1 MAESAIVGT
10 AVGLAIRGYRAVCEI
25 QFDGFVYPA
34 FDQIVSQVAKLH
46 KRSDGA
52 YNMAMVIRIPF
63 QGGIGAIEHHSES
76 PEPYFA
82 QTAGLRVV
90 SCSTPNDAYWMIQQ
104 SIEHDDPIIF
114 CEPKSRYW
122 EKGEVDLDAPPAGLF
137 DAVVRREGSDVTLI
151 GYGASMKTALRAA
164 ETAAVE
170 GTSIEVIDARSIAP
184 LDIGV
189 MAKSL
194 EKTGRVVVVQESPH
208 TASVGSEIVS
218 ELIAALLLLTEGAGS
233 ARERL
238 PRAVSTDANRRGLPT
253 NGRSDPRRR
262 RSSDGIRELS
272 EEIFLL
278 PDVGEGLTEAEI
290 VTWKVQV
297 GDVVVLNQPL
307 VDIETAKAT
316 VELPSPY
323 AGTVTALHGN
333 VGDVLEVHK
342 PLITFEV
349 GGGAA
354 AAPAAAAPAAAA
366 PSEPAPAKEASD
378 KQEGSVG
385 EGREAVLIG
394 YGVANEDAIV
404 TRKHRRQSG
413 TSTTAPGVTAPAAA
427 APGAPTSSVATLP
440 ALAPRSTPPVRLYA
454 KQHGV
459 DISSLTGTGRDG
471 LITRGDV
478 EQALSGAPGVSS
490 PRVTA
495 PITGPNTTSRF
506 VGRELESW
514 STGPEEERIPVK
526 GVLRSMAEAMVQSAF
541 TQPRAAV
548 WVRVDAT
555 RTMDLVASLK
565 QQPNLAGVRLSP
577 LAIIALAVCDAA
589 RHFPGINSSFDA
601 TANEVI
607 VRRTV
612 NLGIAADT
620 PRGLIVPNIKGADQL
635 DLVGMA
641 AALTVLVDKARAGT
655 TTPNEMIGT
664 TLSITNVGPFGV
676 DAAIPILPPGTGA
689 ILAVG
694 QIAKAP
700 WVVDDE
706 VVVRQVVELAMAFD
720 HRQVDGAMAS
730 AVLSHIGRF
739 LHDPA
744 AAIIAG

>member
-1 MAESAIVGT
+1 M
-10 AVGLAIRGYRAVCEI
+10 
-25 QFDGFVYPA
+25 
-34 FDQIVSQVAKLH
+34 
-46 KRSDGA
+46 
-52 YNMAMVIRIPF
+52 
-63 QGGIGAIEHHSES
+63 
-76 PEPYFA
+76 
-82 QTAGLRVV
+82 
-90 SCSTPNDAYWMIQQ
+90 
-104 SIEHDDPIIF
+104 
-114 CEPKSRYW
+114 
-122 EKGEVDLDAPPAGLF
+122 
-137 DAVVRREGSDVTLI
+137 
-151 GYGASMKTALRAA
+151 
-164 ETAAVE
+164 
-170 GTSIEVIDARSIAP
+170 
-184 LDIGV
+184 
-189 MAKSL
+189 
-194 EKTGRVVVVQESPH
+194 
-208 TASVGSEIVS
+208 
-218 ELIAALLLLTEGAGS
+218 
-233 ARERL
+233 
-238 PRAVSTDANRRGLPT
+238 
-253 NGRSDPRRR
+253 
-262 RSSDGIRELS
+262 S
-272 EEIFLL
+272 EEVFLL

-290 VTWKVQV
+290 VTWKVNV

-323 AGTVTALHGN
+323 AGTVVALHGN

-342 PLITFEV
+342 PLITFETG

-354 AAPAAAAPAAAA
+354 TATTT
-366 PSEPAPAKEASD
+366 SEPAPAKETTD

-394 YGVANEDAIV
+394 YGVANEDGVV
-404 TRKHRRQSG
+404 TRKHRRQSA
-413 TSTTAPGVTAPAAA
+413 SAAPTPVAPAPVA
-427 APGAPTSSVATLP
+427 APVAPATSAPS
-440 ALAPRSTPPVRLYA
+440 LAPRSTPPVRLYA
-454 KQHGV
+454 KQNGV
-459 DISSLTGTGRDG
+459 DIASLTGTGRDG

-478 EQALSGAPGVSS
+478 EQALSGAPAAS
-490 PRVTA
+490 PRVSR

-506 VGRELESW
+506 VGRDLESW
-514 STGPEEERIPVK
+514 ATGPKEERIPVK

-555 RTMDLVASLK
+555 RTMELVASLK
-565 QQPNLAGVRLSP
+565 EQPNLAGVRLSP
-577 LAIIALAVCDAA
+577 LAIISLAVCDAA
-589 RHFPGINSSFDA
+589 RNYPGINSSFDA
-601 TANEVI
+601 DANEVI
-607 VRRTV
+607 VRRSV
-612 NLGIAADT
+612 NLGIAANT

-635 DLVGMA
+635 DLIGMA
-641 AALTVLVDKARAGT
+641 AALTVLVDKARDGT

-730 AVLSHIGRF
+730 AVLAHIGRF

>member
-1 MAESAIVGT
+1 
-10 AVGLAIRGYRAVCEI
+10 
-25 QFDGFVYPA
+25 
-34 FDQIVSQVAKLH
+34 
-46 KRSDGA
+46 
-52 YNMAMVIRIPF
+52 
-63 QGGIGAIEHHSES
+63 
-76 PEPYFA
+76 
-82 QTAGLRVV
+82 
-90 SCSTPNDAYWMIQQ
+90 
-104 SIEHDDPIIF
+104 
-114 CEPKSRYW
+114 
-122 EKGEVDLDAPPAGLF
+122 
-137 DAVVRREGSDVTLI
+137 
-151 GYGASMKTALRAA
+151 
-164 ETAAVE
+164 
-170 GTSIEVIDARSIAP
+170 
-184 LDIGV
+184 
-189 MAKSL
+189 
-194 EKTGRVVVVQESPH
+194 
-208 TASVGSEIVS
+208 
-218 ELIAALLLLTEGAGS
+218 
-233 ARERL
+233 
-238 PRAVSTDANRRGLPT
+238 
-253 NGRSDPRRR
+253 
-262 RSSDGIRELS
+262 LS

-290 VTWKVQV
+290 VTWKVKV

-323 AGTVTALHGN
+323 AGTVVTLHGN

-342 PLITFEV
+342 PLITFDV
-349 GGGAA
+349 GGDG
-354 AAPAAAAPAAAA
+354 PAA
-366 PSEPAPAKEASD
+366 PSAATAPVEAAVPASD

-394 YGVANEDAIV
+394 YGVANEDAVV
-404 TRKHRRQSG
+404 TRKHRRKDAGASA
-413 TSTTAPGVTAPAAA
+413 TPAPAPIA
-427 APGAPTSSVATLP
+427 APTPPAPVASPVSTNGV
-440 ALAPRSTPPVRLYA
+440 APRSTPPVRLYA
-454 KQHGV
+454 KQNGL
-459 DISSLTGTGRDG
+459 DIGGLTGTGRDG
-471 LITRGDV
+471 LITRSDV
-478 EQALSGAPGVSS
+478 DQALSGTPSAPARTS
-490 PRVTA
+490 A

-514 STGPEEERIPVK
+514 ATGPKEERIPVK
-526 GVLRSMAEAMVQSAF
+526 GVLRSMSEAMVQSAF

-555 RTMDLVASLK
+555 RTMELLASLK
-565 QQPNLAGVRLSP
+565 QQPTLAGVRLSP
-577 LAIIALAVCDAA
+577 LTIVALALCDAA

-601 TANEVI
+601 AANEVI

-641 AALTVLVDKARAGT
+641 AALTVLVDKARQGT

-700 WVVDDE
+700 WVVDDQ

-730 AVLSHIGRF
+730 AVLAHIGRF

>member
-1 MAESAIVGT
+1 
-10 AVGLAIRGYRAVCEI
+10 
-25 QFDGFVYPA
+25 
-34 FDQIVSQVAKLH
+34 
-46 KRSDGA
+46 
-52 YNMAMVIRIPF
+52 
-63 QGGIGAIEHHSES
+63 
-76 PEPYFA
+76 
-82 QTAGLRVV
+82 
-90 SCSTPNDAYWMIQQ
+90 
-104 SIEHDDPIIF
+104 
-114 CEPKSRYW
+114 
-122 EKGEVDLDAPPAGLF
+122 
-137 DAVVRREGSDVTLI
+137 
-151 GYGASMKTALRAA
+151 
-164 ETAAVE
+164 
-170 GTSIEVIDARSIAP
+170 
-184 LDIGV
+184 
-189 MAKSL
+189 
-194 EKTGRVVVVQESPH
+194 
-208 TASVGSEIVS
+208 
-218 ELIAALLLLTEGAGS
+218 
-233 ARERL
+233 
-238 PRAVSTDANRRGLPT
+238 
-253 NGRSDPRRR
+253 
-262 RSSDGIRELS
+262 LS

-290 VTWKVQV
+290 VTWKVAV
-297 GDVVVLNQPL
+297 GDVVTLNQPL

-323 AGTVTALHGN
+323 AGTVVALHGN

-349 GGGAA
+349 GGGSSAA
-354 AAPAAAAPAAAA
+354 SAATTQAAPSTATEAAPAAAT
-366 PSEPAPAKEASD
+366 SD
-378 KQEGSVG
+378 KTEGSVG

-394 YGVANEDAIV
+394 YGVANEDAVV
-404 TRKHRRQSG
+404 TRKHRRQGS
-413 TSTTAPGVTAPAAA
+413 APAAPTAPVPVPVPAEPA
-427 APGAPTSSVATLP
+427 AASVATLP
-440 ALAPRSTPPVRLYA
+440 DVAPRSTPPVRLYA

-459 DISSLTGTGRDG
+459 DISSLSGTGREG
-471 LITRGDV
+471 LITRHDV
-478 EQALSGAPGVSS
+478 EQALSEAPSAPARVS
-490 PRVTA
+490 A
-495 PITGPNTTSRF
+495 PITGPTTTSRF

-514 STGPEEERIPVK
+514 ATGPKEERIPVK

-555 RTMDLVASLK
+555 RTMDLLASLK
-565 QQPNLAGVRLSP
+565 TQPSLAGVRLSP
-577 LAIIALAVCDAA
+577 LTIVALAICDAA
-589 RHFPGINSSFDA
+589 RHFPGVNSSFDA
-601 TANEVI
+601 ATNEVV

-612 NLGIAADT
+612 NLGIAANT

-635 DLVGMA
+635 DLVGMS
-641 AALTVLVDKARAGT
+641 AALTVLVDKARQGT

-730 AVLSHIGRF
+730 QVLSHIGHF

>member
-1 MAESAIVGT
+1 
-10 AVGLAIRGYRAVCEI
+10 
-25 QFDGFVYPA
+25 
-34 FDQIVSQVAKLH
+34 
-46 KRSDGA
+46 
-52 YNMAMVIRIPF
+52 
-63 QGGIGAIEHHSES
+63 
-76 PEPYFA
+76 
-82 QTAGLRVV
+82 
-90 SCSTPNDAYWMIQQ
+90 
-104 SIEHDDPIIF
+104 
-114 CEPKSRYW
+114 
-122 EKGEVDLDAPPAGLF
+122 
-137 DAVVRREGSDVTLI
+137 
-151 GYGASMKTALRAA
+151 
-164 ETAAVE
+164 
-170 GTSIEVIDARSIAP
+170 
-184 LDIGV
+184 
-189 MAKSL
+189 
-194 EKTGRVVVVQESPH
+194 
-208 TASVGSEIVS
+208 
-218 ELIAALLLLTEGAGS
+218 
-233 ARERL
+233 
-238 PRAVSTDANRRGLPT
+238 
-253 NGRSDPRRR
+253 
-262 RSSDGIRELS
+262 LS

-290 VTWKVQV
+290 VTWKVNV

-323 AGTVTALHGN
+323 AGTVVTLHGN

-349 GGGAA
+349 GGSGGTTAPA
-354 AAPAAAAPAAAA
+354 AAPAEPN
-366 PSEPAPAKEASD
+366 EPAPAKEATD

-404 TRKHRRQSG
+404 TRKHRRQNGSP
-413 TSTTAPGVTAPAAA
+413 AAAPAAVA
-427 APGAPTSSVATLP
+427 QAVQTSAVATMP
-440 ALAPRSTPPVRLYA
+440 SLAPRSTPPVRLYA

-459 DISSLTGTGRDG
+459 EISSLTGTGRDG
-471 LITRGDV
+471 LITRDDV
-478 EQALSGAPGVSS
+478 EQALSGAPGATT
-490 PRVTA
+490 PRVSA

-514 STGPEEERIPVK
+514 STGPKEERIPVK

-577 LAIIALAVCDAA
+577 LTIIALAVCDAA
-589 RHFPGINSSFDA
+589 RHFPGINSSFDVA
-601 TANEVI
+601 ANEVI
-607 VRRTV
+607 VRRSV

-641 AALTVLVDKARAGT
+641 SALSVLVDKARQGT

-730 AVLSHIGRF
+730 AVLAHIGRF